1 MPDKPSETGEQPPGG
16 RAAERLRE
24 FEEARGI
31 PVDEADGEDQP
42 QDQSSPD
49 DLDDSVIDDR
59 QIDDT
64 EDD

>member
-24 FEEARGI
+24 FEQARGI
-31 PVDEADGEDQP
+31 PADEADDADQL
-42 QDQSSPD
+42 QDQSPPD
-49 DLDDSVIDDR
+49 DADDAVIDDR
-59 QIDDT
+59 